1 MAVLGLVLK
10 DYVVIIV
17 SIGPISSLK
26 NSLVQSTNYGKKSK
40 EQNFTDKLEIVSNLL
55 IINLYSY

>member
-1 MAVLGLVLK
+1 MLGLVLK